1 MNLRVGPY
9 LYRVRFVHGYI
20 EHEGQPCLG
29 LCDNDQ
35 HELLISDQIS
45 EAQQIQVIG
54 HEYMEAWLY
63 HFGQNLKDKEDYC
76 DLFGIAMAQLVMD
89 LVHQMRLD
97 ASELLKPPTD
107 AKSPPPPPAEAA
119 PPPEIAAP
127 PETATP
133 AAIAASSQAATPPAA
148 TASPLAA
155 SAAPAQS
162 PQAGPVPPAALAV
175 RMIERYEPGES
186 GTGRRWRLRIL
197 EPLTTDP
204 PAPAV

>member
-97 ASELLKPPTD
+97 ASELLKPPANAD
-107 AKSPPPPPAEAA
+107 AKSPPPPEITT
-119 PPPEIAAP
+119 PPEA
-127 PETATP
+127 TASPKT
-133 AAIAASSQAATPPAA
+133 AASPQAATPAGIATPSAA